1 MKALFIAIAASLLV
15 VLTVAE
21 VEKATA
27 IEEFPY
33 PRVSKFSIIS
43 PLNSTYSATALTLNV
58 TANALPGYT
67 RIWMSYNIDGI
78 QQEPIQI
85 TETYDPHYGTI
96 TYANGTT
103 KTAPSMLS
111 RYLIEG
117 YVTLTDL
124 SEGSH
129 NITVYAEYDYPNT
142 KEFDYQTADRLIT
155 ADQQTITY
163 LDNSTIYFT
172 ISNEDSS
179 LLPNPSVENRPSTN
193 PNTVFIDGDLTANPS
208 YQQKDNISEI
218 NMSMGIAITVAV
230 SVAALALLVF
240 KKHSSKAFHHD
251 Q

>member
-1 MKALFIAIAASLLV
+1 MKALLIAIAASLLF

-21 VEKATA
+21 VERATA

-33 PRVSKFSIIS
+33 PLVSKFSIIS

-67 RIWMSYNIDGI
+67 RIWMSYNIDGR

-96 TYANGTT
+96 TYLNGTA
-103 KTAPSMLS
+103 KTAPSMFS
-111 RYLIEG
+111 TYSIQG
-117 YVTLTDL
+117 YATLTDL

-155 ADQQTITY
+155 ADHQTITY
-163 LDNSTIYFT
+163 LDNSTISFT

-179 LLPNPSVENRPSTN
+179 LLPNLSVENRPRTN
-193 PNTVFIDGDLTANPS
+193 PNTVFIGGDLTANPS
-208 YQQKDNISEI
+208 HQQKDNISEL
-218 NMSMGIAITVAV
+218 NMSMAIAITVAV
-230 SVAALALLVF
+230 SVVALALLVF
-240 KKHSSKAFHHD
+240 KKTRK
-251 Q
+251 